1 MASSS
6 GWPKW
11 HLLLTVGFYTFL
23 NDDLMIGFIF
33 SISFINLYQKQHLIL
48 YYTKIQ
54 INTNSMKNLS
64 YSIFFHIA
72 HFINFLTIFLQCNF
86 RITSRLC
93 YVNIFDLE
101 IFLNVYCFQLIL
113 ISILFILSSRFYIL
127 IKIQHIIQRVF
138 NDVWHQTEKSILCT
152 LESVWL
158 TNFFW
163 Q

>member
-1 MASSS
+1 MSLHQSTTKNGIKFRMTKMTFIIDS
-6 GWPKW
+6 RFLYFFERRFNDWL
-11 HLLLTVGFYTFL
+11 HFL
-23 NDDLMIGFIF
+23 NFFYKSLSKTTFKF
-33 SISFINLYQKQHLIL
+33 TLY
-48 YYTKIQ
+48 KIQ

-138 NDVWHQTEKSILCT
+138 NNV
-152 LESVWL
+152 
-158 TNFFW
+158 
-163 Q
+163 